1 MGERWVRFISF
12 QGEILYRANSI
23 TPFIGGG
30 SDGGGGGGGSMRGK
44 LYATTP
50 GAKRKSLTV

>member
-30 SDGGGGGGGSMRGK
+30 SDGGGGGGRF
-44 LYATTP
+44 YAGETLCYNT
-50 GAKRKSLTV
+50 GR